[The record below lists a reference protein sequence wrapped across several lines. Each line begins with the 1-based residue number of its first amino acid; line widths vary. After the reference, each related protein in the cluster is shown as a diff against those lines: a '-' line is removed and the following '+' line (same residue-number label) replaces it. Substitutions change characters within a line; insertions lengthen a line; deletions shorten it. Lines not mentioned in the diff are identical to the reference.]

1 MNADLPETGIRSN
14 LPPRR
19 RFRFSLPFLR
29 REAHG
34 PPAAPPRAAKRT
46 PCARSGCPNT
56 VLDEWEESGLLCS
69 ECALEEELRDRE
81 ARWDRMYPGR

>member
-1 MNADLPETGIRSN
+1 MISAPSDPGIRSS
-14 LPPRR
+14 LPRRR

-29 REAHG
+29 RGAG
-34 PPAAPPRAAKRT
+34 VGAAAVSRAPKRVR
-46 PCARSGCPNT
+46 CARENCPNT

-81 ARWDRMYPGR
+81 ARWDRIYPGR